1 MLKFTDYA
9 KALVIA
15 SLISTTLAIAP
26 ARADDGG
33 LEDPPLVLAAAIPT
47 DSENSYAT
55 FNCEEQSKD
64 AWFLRELARTDGG
77 ELPQPPRAQ
86 CRSDAYAQTNFHAD

>member
-47 DSENSYAT
+47 DTEKSYAT
-55 FNCEEQSKD
+55 FNCEEQRKD

-77 ELPQPPRAQ
+77 ETPDLTQAQ
-86 CRSDAYAQTNFHAD
+86 CRSESYAQTNVNAD